1 MKNKVTQAKAKIRKQ
16 PIINIEETE
25 ALLRKKTDFDTNS
38 YLSYMGRML
47 EQDNQSRFFE
57 GFESLKSDADQYC
70 LNHYSSDFAGYLR
83 SKAGSSLYEKYNT
96 MLTMISIEKYSPFSS
111 KEKLQ
116 DIFREIEGVYKQL

>member
-1 MKNKVTQAKAKIRKQ
+1 
-16 PIINIEETE
+16 
-25 ALLRKKTDFDTNS
+25 
-38 YLSYMGRML
+38 MGRML

-70 LNHYSSDFAGYLR
+70 LNHYSLDFAGYLR

-116 DIFREIEGVYKQL
+116 DIFKEIEGVYKQL